1 MAEDDVTTT
10 DEGGSGLSRRE
21 LLRRAGVG
29 AAAAGIA
36 GSGAGKAFAF
46 AGPHKFTHRQLS
58 GDLSIL
64 QWVHFVPDYDVWF
77 DKYAKSWG
85 EKNDVQVTV
94 DHINNTQLVPRA
106 TAEVA
111 AQSGHDMMQ
120 FLSPPA
126 SFEDQ
131 VISHNNIVK
140 EITRKVGKM
149 NDLAYKSTYNPRTKK
164 YFGVSDCYVPDPVV
178 WRHDLWSG
186 VGQAPTTWERVRLAA
201 PKLKAAGHPIGIGM
215 SNELDSNM
223 ANIAF
228 LMCYGGFIQNADQ
241 RVTLKSKGTIEA
253 LKVMADIYQRGET
266 DEIFGWNPASNN
278 QFVYSGKG
286 SMILNAISATRTPE
300 DLHLPFVDNLWIWPI
315 PKGPFGRLGLEHVMG
330 VYVIWKF
337 AKNKPAAQK
346 FIADLVIN
354 YKQATNASKL
364 YNFPSWPG
372 AYPFKQIYKAAA
384 ADPHK
389 PKGKYTVLTTIAEKY
404 THNVGYPG
412 FSNAAINEIFTT
424 YLIPQMFAQV
434 SQGKLSAKDSVRDT
448 MSVVKNIYA
457 KWRKRGKI

>member
-10 DEGGSGLSRRE
+10 EEGGSGLSRRE

-29 AAAAGIA
+29 AAAAGLA
-36 GSGAGKAFAF
+36 GSGAGNAFAF

-140 EITRKVGKM
+140 EITKKVGKM

-164 YFGVSDCYVPDPVV
+164 YFGVSDCYVPDPVI

-228 LMCYGGFIQNADQ
+228 LMCYGAFIQNEDQ
-241 RVTLKSKGTIEA
+241 RVTLKSKNTVEA

-266 DEIFGWNPASNN
+266 DEIFGWQPSSNN
-278 QFVYSGKG
+278 NFLYSGKG

-300 DLHLPFVDNLWIWPI
+300 DQKLPFVDDLWIWPI
-315 PKGPFGRLGLEHVMG
+315 PKGPHGRFGLEHVMG
-330 VYVIWKF
+330 VYTIWKF
-337 AKNKPAAQK
+337 AKNKAAAQK
-346 FIADLVIN
+346 FIIDLCTS
-354 YKQATNASKL
+354 YQQAFTNSKF
-364 YNFPSWPG
+364 YNFPSFP
-372 AYPFKQIYKAAA
+372 KQVKNIQRQLAQDK
-384 ADPHK
+384 HK
-389 PKGKYTVLTTIAEKY
+389 PLGKYTILGTIANKY

-412 FSNAAINEIFTT
+412 FSNAAIDELFNT

-434 SQGKLSAKDSVRDT
+434 AQKKMSPADAASAADKQIRQ
-448 MSVVKNIYA
+448 IYA
-457 KWRKRGKI
+457 KWRKRKKI

>member
-1 MAEDDVTTT
+1 MAEDDVTSQNE
-10 DEGGSGLSRRE
+10 EGGSGLSRRE

-29 AAAAGIA
+29 AAAAGLA
-36 GSGAGKAFAF
+36 GSGASKAYAF

-64 QWVHFVPDYDVWF
+64 QWVHFVPAYDVWF
-77 DKYAKSWG
+77 DDYVKKWG
-85 EKNDVQVTV
+85 EKNDVHVTV

-111 AQSGHDMMQ
+111 AQSGHDMIQ

-140 EITRKVGKM
+140 EITKKVGKM

-178 WRHDLWSG
+178 WRHDLWGG

-201 PKLKAAGHPIGIGM
+201 PKLKAAGHPVGIGM

-223 ANIAF
+223 ALIAF
-228 LMCYGGFIQNADQ
+228 LMCYGAFIQNKEQ
-241 RVTLKSKGTIEA
+241 HVTIRSKHTVEA

-266 DEIFGWNPASNN
+266 DEIFGWVPSSNN
-278 QFVYSGKG
+278 DFLYSGRG

-300 DLHLPFVDNLWIWPI
+300 DRKLPFVDDLWIWPI
-315 PKGPFGRLGLEHVMG
+315 PKGPNGRHGLEHVMG

-337 AKNKPAAQK
+337 AKNKPAASK
-346 FIADLVIN
+346 FLIDLCTT
-354 YKQATNASKL
+354 YQNAFENSKF
-364 YNFPSWPG
+364 YNFPS
-372 AYPFKQIYKAAA
+372 YPKTVKNIQRQLAQDK
-384 ADPHK
+384 HK
-389 PKGKYTVLTTIAEKY
+389 PLGKYTILGTIAQKY
-404 THNVGYPG
+404 THNVGWPG
-412 FSNAAINEIFTT
+412 FSNAAIDEIFTT
-424 YLIPQMFAQV
+424 SLIPQMFAQV
-434 SQGKLSAKDSVRDT
+434 AQKKMTPDEAVRSADRAMKTVFD
-448 MSVVKNIYA
+448 
-457 KWRKRGKI
+457 KWRKRKKI